1 MMEQEDISKTFLQ
14 KDLLG
19 KRDFILLILSVCILA
34 IMVLWIALISSP
46 INFPKGL
53 IYDLSKGKTLSFLA
67 NDFQEKNI
75 IKSPFI
81 FKSLVCVFSFS
92 CKVYEGD
99 YVFSERQNVISLAWR
114 IAKNKTNLVPMKIT
128 LREGLNYKEIAD
140 ILSDKLQTFD
150 KDKFLKIVD
159 KSEGYLFPDTYFI
172 IPGTSESEIAK
183 LMKDNFNEK
192 IKTLDSKI
200 KTFDKNLLDVIKMAS
215 ILEGEARTLETRR
228 IVAGILWKRI
238 SIGMPLQVDTS
249 FKYINGKTSKTLTI
263 DDLKLDSP
271 YNSYTNKGLP
281 PTPISNPGLMA
292 IEAAV
297 TPIKTGY
304 LYFLTD
310 DEGNMHYATT
320 HEEHVL
326 NKEKYLK

>member
-1 MMEQEDISKTFLQ
+1 MIEQEDTLKTFLQ

-19 KRDFILLILSVCILA
+19 KRDFILLIIAVATLFLMVFWLSF
-34 IMVLWIALISSP
+34 ISSP

-53 IYDLSKGKTLSFLA
+53 IYDLSKGKNLSVVA
-67 NDFQEKNI
+67 NDFKEKKI

-81 FKSLVCVFSFS
+81 FKSLVCVFGLG

-99 YVFSERQNVISLAWR
+99 YVLSKRQNVISLAWR
-114 IAKNKTNLVPMKIT
+114 IANNDTELVPVRVT
-128 LREGLNYKEIAD
+128 LREGLTSREIGD
-140 ILSDKLQTFD
+140 ILSEKLQTFN
-150 KDKFLKIVD
+150 KKEFLKTVE
-159 KSEGYLFPDTYFI
+159 KSEGYLFPDTYLI

-183 LMKDNFNEK
+183 LMMDNFNEK
-192 IKTLDSKI
+192 VRTLESKI
-200 KTFDKNLLDVIKMAS
+200 KTFDKNLSDVIKMAS

-238 SIGMPLQVDTS
+238 SIGMPLQVDSS
-249 FKYINGKTSKTLTI
+249 FKYINGKTSKTLTT

-297 TPIKTGY
+297 TPIKTAY

-310 DEGNMHYATT
+310 DEGNMHYAVT